1 MALNSDQKLGHA
13 YLDALSL
20 LPNRGFGGIGVADSG
35 VAASDDSGFFVKGPL
50 ATGALEAL
58 QWFNKSI
65 ASNDPQICSF
75 LFLVGAPGNGKSY
88 IASEV
93 QRDLIEIGN
102 RTLQKHHRK
111 HEFKHE
117 NGCKVAIVNDATIP
131 AIDIHGVTQQR
142 SLISDIEGALDN
154 REFLLANVNRG
165 ILFEELQASPEESV
179 SRSIVDW
186 LSGSD
191 HPALGSGWEQK
202 AQESKDERSD
212 DAIGSIVFVNSE
224 LDLEVHVLAVRVDS
238 YSMLETA
245 PQVSN
250 IGNGLASFPFMET
263 AYRMKRFNQRTSEYC
278 ESTAAGLLLNQFFS
292 PSHFN
297 EPDVHLESLV
307 DPFAANLENFRG
319 SGFRQGFQNILRA
332 AELVASHKLTYRELW
347 GAISVAMIGTHAK
360 PVEWLYENQPVSE
373 SGRQR
378 LNDLMKLA
386 SCRTHQSIFGAA
398 QVEIGVNYTSVKTPT
413 TVLTAN
419 VDPAIDAIPG
429 ELRHGSNGWAGFV
442 LEAFQAQAEGESILS
457 ALEELLEERG
467 DSAHSSITTFD
478 RILDKEITEAL
489 NGQSQ
494 WLADHEKQFLVAW
507 YGEYLLR
514 FYALSHGVPAFSV
527 EVQKLTDAWVD
538 ARREGSLEMDTER
551 SIRTLLLPY
560 YSQDSDTK
568 PVFLPIFNSR
578 TEPIVNLT
586 ETPRLV
592 LRTRD
597 QLNLKVDTYGDS
609 IFIELQSAQEVVG
622 KMSLDFALL
631 REALTCED
639 NQSGQTELA
648 ESLTPR
654 IERFRS
660 SMLHNK
666 ASNGY
671 YMVYGRKNSR
681 ITRD

>member
-1 MALNSDQKLGHA
+1 MNSKGIGGHA

-35 VAASDDSGFFVKGPL
+35 VADSAESDFFVKGPL

-58 QWFNKSI
+58 RWFNKCI
-65 ASNDPQICSF
+65 ASNNPQICSF
-75 LFLVGAPGNGKSY
+75 LFLVGAPGNGKSH

-93 QRDLIEIGN
+93 QRDLTEIGN
-102 RTLQKHHRK
+102 RTPLKHHRK
-111 HEFKHE
+111 HEFKHKS
-117 NGCKVAIVNDATIP
+117 GRKVSIVNDATIP
-131 AIDIHGVTQQR
+131 ATDIHGVAQQS
-142 SLISDIEGALDN
+142 SLVSDIESALEN
-154 REFLLANVNRG
+154 HEFLLANVNRG
-165 ILFEELQASPEESV
+165 ILFEELQASPDESLG
-179 SRSIVDW
+179 RSIVEW
-186 LSGSD
+186 LSGSRQ
-191 HPALGSGWEQK
+191 PLVSLGWQQK
-202 AQESKDERSD
+202 PQESRDERSD
-212 DAIGSIVFVNSE
+212 DAIGSIIFVNST
-224 LDLEVHVLAVRVDS
+224 LNFEVHVLAVRVDS
-238 YSMLETA
+238 YSMLEVA
-245 PQVSN
+245 PHVSN
-250 IGNGLASFPFMET
+250 IEYESVSFPYMESS
-263 AYRMKRFNQRTSEYC
+263 YKVKRFNQRTIEYC
-278 ESTAAGLLLNQFFS
+278 ESTAAGILLNQFFS

-297 EPDVHLESLV
+297 EPVEQLENLV
-307 DPFAANLENFRG
+307 DPFAGNLENFRS
-319 SGFRQGFQNILRA
+319 SGFRQGFLNVLRA

-360 PVEWLYENQPVSE
+360 PVEWLYENQPILD

-386 SCRTHQSIFGAA
+386 SCRTHQSVFGAP
-398 QVEIGVNYTSVKTPT
+398 QVEIGINYTGVKTPT

-429 ELRHGSNGWAGFV
+429 ELRQGSNGWAGFV
-442 LEAFQAQAEGESILS
+442 LEAFQAQAEGESILA
-457 ALEELLEERG
+457 ALEQLLEEHE
-467 DSAHSSITTFD
+467 DLAHSVITTFD
-478 RILDKEITEAL
+478 RILDKEITESL
-489 NGQSQ
+489 NGQNQ

-514 FYALSHGVPAFSV
+514 LYALSHGVPAFSV

-578 TEPIVNLT
+578 TEPIVNRT
-586 ETPRLV
+586 ETPKLV

-609 IFIELQSAQEVVG
+609 IFIELHSGQEVVG

-631 REALTCED
+631 REALTCVD
-639 NQSGQTELA
+639 NHSGQTELA

-666 ASNGY
+666 GSNGY
-671 YMVYGRKNSR
+671 YMVYGRNNSR